1 LFLYFAYK
9 VDAEENRRDTRV
21 DGFELM
27 DAGIKRREGRANED
41 QIEDLSSRLIKAIEL
56 QLFTVVNFV
65 TLDFRVIESSN
76 P

>member
-1 LFLYFAYK
+1 LT
-9 VDAEENRRDTRV
+9 RGDTRV
-21 DGFELM
+21 DVFELM

-41 QIEDLSSRLIKAIEL
+41 QIEDLSSRLIEAIEL
-56 QLFTVVNFV
+56 QLSTVVNFV